1 MRTEE
6 IKRMVEVTNT
16 MYIADNGM
24 RSTSADECK
33 SYEKKQ
39 LKSLV
44 ERSKENFMHP
54 ANAVFYTC
62 RMRRRERRKHREYG

>member
-24 RSTSADECK
+24 RFTSADECK

-44 ERSKENFMHP
+44 ERSK
-54 ANAVFYTC
+54 
-62 RMRRRERRKHREYG
+62 

>member
-16 MYIADNGM
+16 MSIADNGM
-24 RSTSADECK
+24 RFTSADECK

-44 ERSKENFMHP
+44 ERSK
-54 ANAVFYTC
+54 
-62 RMRRRERRKHREYG
+62 

>member
-6 IKRMVEVTNT
+6 IKRMMEVTNT

-39 LKSLV
+39 LRDLETVQKYMPTAHAA
-44 ERSKENFMHP
+44 ER
-54 ANAVFYTC
+54 
-62 RMRRRERRKHREYG
+62 